1 MIKFS
6 LIKKSKKSRARLGIL
21 KTPHGEVETPSLVP
35 VATLATIKGMR
46 SDEVLQ
52 TKSQMLIS
60 NTYHLHLQPGE
71 NVVKAGGGLN
81 KFMQWPRPT
90 MTDSGGFQVFS
101 LGFGRDLGVGK
112 FLPAQVL
119 SGKIWAGEPFPTK
132 LDRAIEKGV
141 QPTAVKITD
150 DGVHFKSPTTGQEL
164 FLGPKESMAIQGK
177 IGADIIF
184 AFDECT
190 PPRVTYDYMK
200 KSLELTH
207 RWAKASLKARTSMQ
221 ALYGIVQGSVY
232 KDLREESARY
242 INSLDF
248 DGFGIGGDL
257 GDSVNHVAEGA
268 PLKNGGTKTVLDW
281 TLPLLDERKPR
292 HLLGIG
298 HLGDI
303 ENIIKCGVDTFDC
316 TVPTHYARRG
326 IAFIN
331 PASRGGAAKGRL
343 DFRKVALLKDHKP
356 IDPTCECLVCQK
368 YQRSYIAHL
377 IRANEVTGGSLITFH
392 NLFFFNTYI
401 EKIREKIKKGLI

>member
-1 MIKFS
+1 MIEFS
-6 LIKKSKKSRARLGIL
+6 ILKKSKKSRARLGIV

-60 NTYHLHLQPGE
+60 NTYHLHLAPGE
-71 NVVKAGGGLN
+71 KVVKAAGGLN
-81 KFMQWPRPT
+81 KFMNWPRPT

-112 FLPAQVL
+112 F
-119 SGKIWAGEPFPTK
+119 ENPFPTK
-132 LDRAIEKGV
+132 LDRAIDAGV
-141 QPTAVKITD
+141 QPTAVKITE

-164 FLGPKESMAIQGK
+164 FIGPKESMAIQDK
-177 IGADIIF
+177 LGADIIF

-190 PPRVTYDYMK
+190 PPRVTRDYMK
-200 KSLELTH
+200 TSLELTH
-207 RWAKASLKARTSMQ
+207 RWAKASLKARKSKQ

-232 KDLREESARY
+232 QDFREASACY
-242 INSLDF
+242 INSLEF

-257 GDSVNHVAEGA
+257 GDSINHIAEGK

-281 TLPLLDERKPR
+281 TIPFLDERKPR

-298 HLGDI
+298 HLADM
-303 ENIIKCGVDTFDC
+303 ENIIACGVDTFDC

-326 IAFIN
+326 IAFT
-331 PASRGGAAKGRL
+331 AVGRV
-343 DFRKVALLKDHKP
+343 DFRKIGLLKENKP

-368 YQRSYIAHL
+368 YERSYIAHL

-392 NLFFFNTYI
+392 NLFFFNTYV
-401 EKIREKIKKGLI
+401 EKLREKIKKGLI